1 MDCEKFEPLLLDELY
16 GELDELT
23 SAALKRHV
31 SGCARCSAALNG
43 MRGTRR
49 MVAFPIVDLPEGL
62 EDKIFA
68 ATREAQKVVPI
79 RSRASRALSWAGS
92 WAMRPQTA
100 MAAVFLL
107 MIGSSAFLLR
117 TKRDGARESE
127 VSVTVRG
134 EPASAV
140 AAADH
145 DSLDDKAAAAAHG
158 AAIPPTMATA
168 SPAASAVTLA
178 DPMPSPMAGPLDKAT
193 GGAARGKDDSSLG
206 ALAANAPAKEE
217 AKDSEGDMPSALKK
231 SARALEPT
239 NAAAPAGAPPAAVAD
254 SMQQRVAPTPA
265 ATTGSAVQDGYSAG
279 MAAYRARNYAEAI
292 RQFDSAA
299 QTGDMNSAL
308 WAARSVNDSQG
319 CANALPRFE
328 AVAQKAAG
336 SYPGSE
342 ALMEAG
348 RCQVNLGQLD
358 GAREKF
364 TRLTSVASHEA
375 RARQALANLDQVA
388 ARREAERS
396 KGGTTG
402 GGGMASPKAAAPA
415 PAPAK
420 PASKPSDAANSF

>member
-16 GELDELT
+16 DELDELT

-43 MRGTRR
+43 MRATRR
-49 MVAFPIVDLPEGL
+49 AASFPIVDLPEGL

-68 ATREAQKVVPI
+68 ATREAQKVVPL

-117 TKRDGARESE
+117 AKRDAARESE

-134 EPASAV
+134 EPAGAV

-158 AAIPPTMATA
+158 AALPPTMAA
-168 SPAASAVTLA
+168 PPAAASAVALA
-178 DPMPSPMAGPLDKAT
+178 EPMPSPMAGPMDRAT
-193 GGAARGKDDSSLG
+193 GGAARARDEGSLG

-217 AKDSEGDMPSALKK
+217 AKDSEGDSPSALKK
-231 SARALEPT
+231 SAARSLEPM
-239 NAAAPAGAPPAAVAD
+239 NAAAPAGAPVAD
-254 SMQQRVAPTPA
+254 SMQQRVAPSPA
-265 ATTGSAVQDGYSAG
+265 ATTGSSIQDGYAAG
-279 MAAYRARNYAEAI
+279 MAAYRARNYAEAT
-292 RQFDSAA
+292 RQFDLAA
-299 QTGDMNSAL
+299 QSGDQNSAL

-319 CANALPRFE
+319 CGSALSRFE

-336 SYPGSE
+336 SYVGSE
-342 ALMEAG
+342 ALLEAG

-358 GAREKF
+358 GARDKF

-396 KGGTTG
+396 KAGTTG

-415 PAPAK
+415 PAK
-420 PASKPSDAANSF
+420 PASKPADANSF

>member
-16 GELDELT
+16 EELDELT

-43 MRGTRR
+43 MRATRR
-49 MVAFPIVDLPEGL
+49 LATFPIVDVPEGL

-117 TKRDGARESE
+117 AKRDAARESE

-134 EPASAV
+134 EPAGAL

-158 AAIPPTMATA
+158 AAVPPPVAPMAAAAPAATA
-168 SPAASAVTLA
+168 LTLA
-178 DPMPSPMAGPLDKAT
+178 DPMDRATAGA
-193 GGAARGKDDSSLG
+193 GRGKDEASLG
-206 ALAANAPAKEE
+206 ALAASAPAKEE
-217 AKDSEGDMPSALKK
+217 EGDFAGNAQKK
-231 SARALEPT
+231 GFARSLEPS
-239 NAAAPAGAPPAAVAD
+239 NAAAPAGAPAQLAD
-254 SMQQRVAPTPA
+254 SMQQRVAPSPV
-265 ATTGSAVQDGYSAG
+265 ATTGSSVQDGYSAG

-292 RQFDSAA
+292 RLFDGAA
-299 QTGDMNSAL
+299 QTGDQNSAL
-308 WAARSVNDSQG
+308 WAARSVNDSHG
-319 CANALPRFE
+319 CAAALPRFE

-336 SYPGSE
+336 SYTGSD
-342 ALMEAG
+342 ALYEAG
-348 RCQVNLGQLD
+348 RCQLTLGQID

-364 TRLTSVASHEA
+364 TRLTTVASHEA

-396 KGGTTG
+396 KAGTPG
-402 GGGMASPKAAAPA
+402 AGGMAAPKAAA

-420 PASKPSDAANSF
+420 PASKPTDTANSF